1 MTTPTKFSFIP
12 ILALALGSSVTAQKP
27 TKPRPEPVK
36 KILATDPAEAGPDF
50 AVQGEYARAAKARGK
65 KGTGAQVIAL
75 GQGKFQLVLHA
86 GGLPGAGWKK
96 GDKREKADGETIDGL
111 TTFKTAAWTATI
123 KNGKLTLT
131 GADGE
136 SPKPLKRTE
145 RKSPTLGAQPPVGAL
160 VLFDGSSA
168 EHFDGG
174 RLTKD
179 KHLMAGSSTNK
190 TMKNYSLH
198 LEFRTPFK
206 PDARGQGRGNSG
218 VYVQGIYECQVLD
231 SFGLE
236 GKNNECGGI
245 YSIREPAVNM
255 CYPPLSWQTY
265 DIDFTSGTVKDGKK
279 INPRMT
285 VRHNGVLIHDDV
297 ELPKTTRGG
306 KKEGFLYLQGHGNP
320 VVYRNIWMMEKN

>member
-1 MTTPTKFSFIP
+1 MTISSNFSFVLV
-12 ILALALGSSVTAQKP
+12 LALCVSAAAQKP
-27 TKPRPEPVK
+27 TGQRPKPAK
-36 KILATDPAEAGPDF
+36 KILATDPAKAGPDF
-50 AVQGEYARAAKARGK
+50 TVQGEYVHAAKKRGK
-65 KGTGAQVIAL
+65 KGSGAQVIAL

-96 GDKREKADGETIDGL
+96 GDKREKANGETKDGV

-123 KNGKLTLT
+123 EDGKLILT
-131 GADGE
+131 GAGGE
-136 SPKPLKRTE
+136 SLGRLKRTE
-145 RKSPTLGAQPPVGAL
+145 RKSPTLGAKPPAGAL
-160 VLFDGSSA
+160 ALFDGTSV

-174 RLTKD
+174 RMD
-179 KHLMAGSSTNK
+179 ENKHLMAGTSANK
-190 TMKNYSLH
+190 TMKNYHLH

-255 CYPPLSWQTY
+255 CYPPLAWQTY
-265 DIDFTSGTVKDGKK
+265 DIDFTSGTVEDGKK
-279 INPRMT
+279 VNPRVT
-285 VRHNGVLIHDDV
+285 IKHNGVVIHNDI

-306 KKEGFLYLQGHGNP
+306 KKEGFVYLQGHGNP
-320 VVYRNIWMMEKN
+320 VVYRNIWMLEKN